1 MKRQLIILLALLS
14 ALVLTGCAT
23 RRQLQVVDRIT
34 HDTLYQSNVHYDS
47 IYVSQDKYIDRSRDT
62 LLIKDKTVEY
72 RYRLLRDTVYKV
84 QHDSIPYQ
92 VTVTEVKEITRPLSL
107 FDHLTH
113 FTFWLVVGALLLL
126 IIRVIIRLK
135 KSGTIRYIRVICVR
149 F

>member
-1 MKRQLIILLALLS
+1 MKRLLIMLLALLS

-62 LLIKDKTVEY
+62 VYLRDVSVEY
-72 RYRLLRDTVYKV
+72 RYRHLRDTIYKV

-135 KSGTIRYIRVICVR
+135 KSGTIR
-149 F
+149 

>member
-23 RRQLQVVDRIT
+23 RRQLQVVERIT

-72 RYRLLRDTVYKV
+72 RYRLLRDTVYRVKI
-84 QHDSIPYQ
+84 DSIP
-92 VTVTEVKEITRPLSL
+92 VIREVEVIREVPRDRNWIDYLCYTITGIIS
-107 FDHLTH
+107 
-113 FTFWLVVGALLLL
+113 GLLL
-126 IIRVIIRLK
+126 IRVLSYVLFFK
-135 KSGTIRYIRVICVR
+135 KIPL
-149 F
+149 

>member
-1 MKRQLIILLALLS
+1 MKRLLIILLALLS

-72 RYRLLRDTVYKV
+72 RYRLLRDTVYKTRI
-84 QHDSIPYQ
+84 DSIPFIHEVEVIREVPRDRNWIDYLCYTI
-92 VTVTEVKEITRPLSL
+92 TVIIS
-107 FDHLTH
+107 
-113 FTFWLVVGALLLL
+113 GLLL
-126 IIRVIIRLK
+126 IRVLSYVLFFK
-135 KSGTIRYIRVICVR
+135 KIPL
-149 F
+149 

>member
-1 MKRQLIILLALLS
+1 MKRLLIILLALLS

-23 RRQLQVVDRIT
+23 RRQLQVVERT
-34 HDTLYQSNVHYDS
+34 SVDTVYLSNVQYDS
-47 IYVSQDKYIDRSRDT
+47 IYIFQDRQLDRSRDT
-62 LLIKDKTVEY
+62 VYLRDVSVEY
-72 RYRLLRDTVYKV
+72 RYRHLRDTIYKV

-126 IIRVIIRLK
+126 IIQVIIRLK
-135 KSGTIRYIRVICVR
+135 KSGTIR
-149 F
+149 

>member
-1 MKRQLIILLALLS
+1 MKRLLIILLALLS

-23 RRQLQVVDRIT
+23 RRQLQVVDRT
-34 HDTLYQSNVHYDS
+34 SVDTVYLSNVQYDS
-47 IYVSQDKYIDRSRDT
+47 IYIFQDRQLDRSRDT
-62 LLIKDKTVEY
+62 VYLRDVSVEY
-72 RYRLLRDTVYKV
+72 RYRHLRDTIYKV

-135 KSGTIRYIRVICVR
+135 KSGTTR
-149 F
+149 

>member
-72 RYRLLRDTVYKV
+72 RYRLLRDTVYRVKI
-84 QHDSIPYQ
+84 DSIP
-92 VTVTEVKEITRPLSL
+92 VIHEVEVVKDERHVPAIYRLSL
-107 FDHLTH
+107 SIVIILT
-113 FTFWLVVGALLLL
+113 LSL
-126 IIRVIIRLK
+126 IIYIVWKIR
-135 KSGTIRYIRVICVR
+135 I
-149 F
+149 

>member
-1 MKRQLIILLALLS
+1 MKRLLIILLALLS

-23 RRQLQVVDRIT
+23 RRQLQVVERT
-34 HDTLYQSNVHYDS
+34 SVDTVYLSNVQYDS
-47 IYVSQDKYIDRSRDT
+47 IYIFQDRQLDRSRDT
-62 LLIKDKTVEY
+62 VYLRDVSVEY
-72 RYRLLRDTVYKV
+72 RYRHLRDTIYKV

-135 KSGTIRYIRVICVR
+135 KSGIIR
-149 F
+149 

>member
-1 MKRQLIILLALLS
+1 MKRLLIILLALLS

-72 RYRLLRDTVYKV
+72 RYRLLRDTVYKTRI
-84 QHDSIPYQ
+84 DSIPYR
-92 VTVTEVKEITRPLSL
+92 VTVVETKEIAHPLTF
-107 FDHLTH
+107 FDRLCR
-113 FTFWLVVGALLLL
+113 LCCYLLSGALLMSFT
-126 IIRVIIRLK
+126 IFMFKLK
-135 KSGTIRYIRVICVR
+135 ARIHL
-149 F
+149 

>member
-1 MKRQLIILLALLS
+1 MKRLLIILLALLS

-72 RYRLLRDTVYKV
+72 RYRLLRDTVYKTRI
-84 QHDSIPYQ
+84 DSIPFIH
-92 VTVTEVKEITRPLSL
+92 EVEVIREVEVVKVERHVPAIYRLSL
-107 FDHLTH
+107 SIVIILT
-113 FTFWLVVGALLLL
+113 LSL
-126 IIRVIIRLK
+126 IIYIVWKIR
-135 KSGTIRYIRVICVR
+135 I
-149 F
+149 